1 MRTASLGWKGRLGTW
16 VVAGALAPGAVS
28 TASAAAAQQGTM
40 PAAPRPG
47 AEAEA
52 PARTADEVVALRA
65 SLEALRQEYSGRIA
79 AIESRLAAL
88 EQQSGAPA
96 PETAPAIATAP
107 AESPAAAVEA
117 PVPAGAVAEAPAPAA
132 APAPQA
138 PAATAVVP
146 MGAAGEGAATS
157 LPVYGGGAAS
167 SKVFNP
173 DMAAIGNFVGV
184 MGPTP
189 GGGEPSLSLQESE
202 VSFQAVVDPYARAD
216 FFLTFGPE
224 EVGVEEGYITF
235 PTLPG
240 GLLAKVGK
248 MREAFGRV
256 NTEHPHTLPFAD
268 LPLLSRNLLGG
279 EALSDSGLSVARL
292 VPVPGFFLEATGQVY
307 RGESD
312 VFKAPTRGD
321 LQYVGRLRAYQ
332 DITESTNL
340 DVGGSIAY
348 GNNGVTPDSKT
359 RLLGA
364 DLTLRYRPLRRSI
377 YTSLL
382 ARGEAVWSRREDPAG
397 TVDAFGAYGYLGYQ
411 FARRWTAGVRLDT
424 SDRAELAG
432 VRDKGG
438 SFILTYR
445 PSEFSLV
452 RAQYRRTTFGQESPV
467 NELLFQ
473 FLFAIGAH
481 GAHPF

>member
-1 MRTASLGWKGRLGTW
+1 MRRWHRDVTAF
-16 VVAGALAPGAVS
+16 ALAGSVLTVVPPRSGCAAQS
-28 TASAAAAQQGTM
+28 PPSAA
-40 PAAPRPG
+40 PAVG
-47 AEAEA
+47 E
-52 PARTADEVVALRA
+52 EVSRLKLD
-65 SLEALRQEYSGRIA
+65 LEALRQEYEARMA
-79 AIESRLAAL
+79 AIESRIAAL
-88 EQQSGAPA
+88 EGSRAAEATPTPPETPA
-96 PETAPAIATAP
+96 PPPTVAQAAPPSGATAP
-107 AESPAAAVEA
+107 PPMAE
-117 PVPAGAVAEAPAPAA
+117 VPP
-132 APAPQA
+132 
-138 PAATAVVP
+138 
-146 MGAAGEGAATS
+146 GAAGGSAAGA
-157 LPVYGGGAAS
+157 LPVYGGAAAAY
-167 SKVFNP
+167 KIFNP
-173 DMAAIGNFVGV
+173 DIAAIGNFVGV
-184 MGPTP
+184 AGPSP
-189 GGGEPSLSLQESE
+189 GSGEPALSLQESE
-202 VSFQAVVDPYARAD
+202 LSFQAVVDPYARAD

-240 GLLAKVGK
+240 GFLAKVGK

-268 LPLLSRNLLGG
+268 LPLISRNLLGG
-279 EALSDSGLSVARL
+279 EALNDSGLSVSRL
-292 VPVPGFFLEATGQVY
+292 LPVPGFFLEATGQVY

-312 VFKAPTRGD
+312 VFEAPTRGD
-321 LQYVGRLRAYQ
+321 LQYVGRLRGYQ
-332 DITESTNL
+332 DISESTNL

-348 GNNGVTPDSKT
+348 GNNGVTADSKT
-359 RLLGA
+359 RLIGA

-377 YTSLL
+377 YTSVLV
-382 ARGEAVWSRREDPAG
+382 RGEAVWSRREDPAG

-424 SDRAELAG
+424 SERAETAG
-432 VRDKGG
+432 LRDRGG

-452 RAQYRRTTFGQESPV
+452 RAQYRRTSFALNDSPT

>member
-1 MRTASLGWKGRLGTW
+1 MVSSRLRRSTVAAETGQASSS
-16 VVAGALAPGAVS
+16 P
-28 TASAAAAQQGTM
+28 AAAADDLSQLK
-40 PAAPRPG
+40 R
-47 AEAEA
+47 
-52 PARTADEVVALRA
+52 D
-65 SLEALRQEYSGRIA
+65 LEALRQDYADRVA
-79 AIESRLAAL
+79 AIEARITAL
-88 EQQSGAPA
+88 ECRTGEPPGEAPPGAPA
-96 PETAPAIATAP
+96 TAATPPE
-107 AESPAAAVEA
+107 
-117 PVPAGAVAEAPAPAA
+117 A
-132 APAPQA
+132 APAPVA
-138 PAATAVVP
+138 EAAALPAATGSA
-146 MGAAGEGAATS
+146 
-157 LPVYGGGAAS
+157 AAS
-167 SKVFNP
+167 GAKFFNP
-173 DMAAIGNFVGV
+173 DIAAIGNFVGA

-202 VSFQAVVDPYARAD
+202 LSFQAVVDPYARAD

-224 EVGVEEGYITF
+224 EVGVEEGYLTF

-240 GLLAKVGK
+240 GFLGKVGK
-248 MREAFGRV
+248 MREAFGKV

-268 LPLLSRNLLGG
+268 LPLVSRDLLGG
-279 EALSDSGLSVARL
+279 EALADSGLSVARL
-292 VPVPGFFLEATGQVY
+292 LPVPGFFLEATGQVY

-312 VFKAPTRGD
+312 VFQAPTRGD
-321 LQYVGRLRAYQ
+321 VQYVGRLRAYR
-332 DITESTNL
+332 DLTESTNI

-348 GNNGVTPDSKT
+348 GNNGVTADSKT
-359 RLLGA
+359 RLVGT

-377 YTSLL
+377 YTSVLL
-382 ARGEAVWSRREDPAG
+382 RGEGVWSRREDPAG

-424 SDRAELAG
+424 SERAEVAF

-438 SFILTYR
+438 SFILTFR

-452 RAQYRRTTFGQESPV
+452 RAQYRRTTFGDESPV

>member
-1 MRTASLGWKGRLGTW
+1 MGSGSVLEGHMRRWSRAVTAFALAGSV
-16 VVAGALAPGAVS
+16 VVAVPPRSAGASQNPPAPS
-28 TASAAAAQQGTM
+28 SS
-40 PAAPRPG
+40 PAP
-47 AEAEA
+47 
-52 PARTADEVVALRA
+52 DEVAQLKRD
-65 SLEALRQEYSGRIA
+65 LQALRQEYGSRMA
-79 AIESRLAAL
+79 AIESRIAAL
-88 EQQSGAPA
+88 EGSRA
-96 PETAPAIATAP
+96 
-107 AESPAAAVEA
+107 
-117 PVPAGAVAEAPAPAA
+117 AEATPAPAA
-132 APAPQA
+132 PAPT
-138 PAATAVVP
+138 ATVP
-146 MGAAGEGAATS
+146 PGAAGEGAAGA
-157 LPVYGGGAAS
+157 LPVYGGAAAA

-173 DMAAIGNFVGV
+173 DIAAIGNFVGV
-184 MGPTP
+184 AGPSP
-189 GGGEPSLSLQESE
+189 GSGEPALSLQESE
-202 VSFQAVVDPYARAD
+202 LSFQAVVDPYARAD

-240 GLLAKVGK
+240 GFLAKVGK

-268 LPLLSRNLLGG
+268 LPLISRNLLGG
-279 EALSDSGLSVARL
+279 EALNDSGLSLSRL
-292 VPVPGFFLEATGQVY
+292 LPVPGFFLEATGQVY

-321 LQYVGRLRAYQ
+321 LQYVGRLRGYQ
-332 DITESTNL
+332 DISESTNL

-348 GNNGVTPDSKT
+348 GNNGVTADSKT
-359 RLLGA
+359 RLIGA

-377 YTSLL
+377 YTSVLV
-382 ARGEAVWSRREDPAG
+382 RGEAVWSRREDPAG

-424 SDRAELAG
+424 SERAETAG
-432 VRDKGG
+432 LRDRGG

-452 RAQYRRTTFGQESPV
+452 RTQYRRTTFAEEKPV

>member
-1 MRTASLGWKGRLGTW
+1 MRRRFRLLIVLFFLAGSGFLTAPCP
-16 VVAGALAPGAVS
+16 AH
-28 TASAAAAQQGTM
+28 AAQSG
-40 PAAPRPG
+40 PAADDDL
-47 AEAEA
+47 
-52 PARTADEVVALRA
+52 ARLKLDLQALRA
-65 SLEALRQEYSGRIA
+65 EYGSRMAALEARIA
-79 AIESRLAAL
+79 ALEGGGAA
-88 EQQSGAPA
+88 G
-96 PETAPAIATAP
+96 
-107 AESPAAAVEA
+107 
-117 PVPAGAVAEAPAPAA
+117 A
-132 APAPQA
+132 APAVAPPQ
-138 PAATAVVP
+138 ATAVVP
-146 MGAAGEGAATS
+146 PGAATAGGAGT
-157 LPVYGGGAAS
+157 LPVYGNAAS
-167 SKVFNP
+167 ASKVFNP
-173 DMAAIGNFVGV
+173 DVAAIGNFVGV
-184 MGPTP
+184 AGPSP
-189 GGGEPSLSLQESE
+189 GSGEPSLSLQESE
-202 VSFQAVVDPYARAD
+202 LSFQAVVDPYARAD

-268 LPLLSRNLLGG
+268 LPLISRNLLGG
-279 EALSDSGLSVARL
+279 EALNDSGLSVSRL
-292 VPVPGFFLEATGQVY
+292 LPVPGFFLEATGQVY
-307 RGESD
+307 RGGSE
-312 VFKAPTRGD
+312 VFQAPTRGD
-321 LQYVGRLRAYQ
+321 LQYVGRLRGYQ

-348 GNNGVTPDSKT
+348 GNNGVAADTKT
-359 RLLGA
+359 RLIGA

-377 YTSLL
+377 YTSVLL
-382 ARGEAVWSRREDPAG
+382 RGEAVWSRREDPAG

-424 SDRAELAG
+424 SERAETAG
-432 VRDKGG
+432 LRDRGG
-438 SFILTYR
+438 SFILTYK

-452 RAQYRRTTFGQESPV
+452 RAQYRRTSFALNDSPT